1 VKHVIF
7 DLDGT
12 LFNSAEGIFQ
22 SFEAAAQSIDLHPP
36 NKSMVVSAIGPPI
49 HNLASL
55 IYPNLSI
62 EQLSAMCAAF
72 RRHYD
77 TVGYLRS
84 SLYDGIVE
92 LLQLLA
98 ADDKVAK
105 MSIVTNKPTLPSLK
119 LLIQN
124 RLHKYFD
131 EIIGIDYPSF
141 LNQGPNY
148 CSKAQ
153 ALNELLNSLIES
165 DSLPIYIGDTASDLD
180 AALSAGC
187 NFVAVNYGF
196 YTWQDNHRAL
206 LKIADTPYELRSLI
220 DEI

>member
-1 VKHVIF
+1 MKHVIF

-22 SFEAAAQSIDLHPP
+22 SFEVAAQSIDLHAP
-36 NKSMVVSAIGPPI
+36 NKLLVVSAIGPPI
-49 HNLASL
+49 HKLVSL
-55 IYPNLSI
+55 IYPSLST

-72 RRHYD
+72 RQHYD

-84 SLYDGIVE
+84 SLYDGILE
-92 LLQLLA
+92 LLQSLA
-98 ADDKVAK
+98 VDDKVVK

-119 LLIQN
+119 LLIHN

-131 EIIGIDYPSF
+131 DIIGIDYPSF

-153 ALNELLNSLIES
+153 ALYELLHSSIES

-180 AALSAGC
+180 AALFAGC
-187 NFVAVNYGF
+187 NFVAASYGF
-196 YTWQDNHRAL
+196 YSWQDNQRAL
-206 LKIADTPYELRSLI
+206 LKIADTPHQLRSLI